1 MEGIKRLENMLEG
14 QKDKYLNIIAKH
26 LMQHTELDQAFLNE
40 EKNFKDMAE
49 YIKGKAKKEAT
60 GGVAVIEDATVF
72 KWAVDYF
79 IKSNNELGIKKTR
92 LDRGKHGDVSK
103 VEVKESED
111 EFGSIFDSDDEN
123 KNVATESNETKKEK
137 IEQIS
142 LFGI

>member
-1 MEGIKRLENMLEG
+1 MEGIERLAKMLEG

-26 LMQHTELDQAFLNE
+26 LMQHTELDQAYLNE
-40 EKNFKDMAE
+40 EKNLKDMAE
-49 YIKGKAKKEAT
+49 YIKGKAKKQAT
-60 GGVAVIEDATVF
+60 GGVAVIEDEIVF
-72 KWAVDYF
+72 KWAREYF

-111 EFGSIFDSDDEN
+111 EFGSIFDFDDNNEN
-123 KNVATESNETKKEK
+123 TSNNNKKEES
-137 IEQIS
+137 EQIS

>member
-1 MEGIKRLENMLEG
+1 MEGIKRLEKMLEG

-40 EKNFKDMAE
+40 EKNFNDMAE
-49 YIKGKAKKEAT
+49 YIKGKAKKQAT
-60 GGVAVIEDATVF
+60 SGVAVIEDEIVF
-72 KWAVDYF
+72 KWAREYF
-79 IKSNNELGIKKTR
+79 IKSNKELEIKKTR

-111 EFGSIFDSDDEN
+111 EFGSIFDFDD
-123 KNVATESNETKKEK
+123 SNENTSNNNKKEES
-137 IEQIS
+137 EQIS

>member
-1 MEGIKRLENMLEG
+1 MEGIKRLAKMLEG
-14 QKDKYLNIIAKH
+14 QEDKYLNIIVEH

-49 YIKGKAKKEAT
+49 YIKGKAKKQAT

-72 KWAVDYF
+72 KWAIDYF
-79 IKSNNELGIKKTR
+79 IKSNDELGIKKTR

-103 VEVKESED
+103 VEVKENED
-111 EFGSIFDSDDEN
+111 EFGSIFDANNDKEMDNKRDE
-123 KNVATESNETKKEK
+123 

-142 LFGI
+142 FFPNMCN